1 MANTRWT
8 DLEVEATVA
17 DYLAMLVKF
26 HAGQPL
32 NKAEHSRALRKVLDD
47 RSAASVDFKRR
58 NISAVLHGEGL
69 DYLDGYV
76 PAFNYQARLQVVVA
90 EQLQVRP
97 DVLKLLDRIVEE
109 EAPAQAEPASI
120 IPDEVRPPRPLVKAA
135 RERYIREP
143 RARKVD
149 YDAIEARNR
158 SLGAA
163 GELAALAFE
172 HHRLWTA
179 GKRTLA
185 ERIEHVAQSK
195 GDGLGYDIHSFELS
209 GAERLIEVKTTRRA
223 ELTPFYLTRNEVRVS
238 QARTDAY
245 FLYRLYRF
253 ELGPKL
259 FMLHGDLAR
268 TCRLE
273 PTAYRAEVA

>member
-1 MANTRWT
+1 MANTHWT
-8 DLEVEATVA
+8 DLEVEATVT

-32 NKAEHSRALRKVLDD
+32 NKAEHSRVLRRVLAD
-47 RSAASVDFKRR
+47 RTSASVDFKRR

-76 PAFNYQARLQVVVA
+76 PAFNYQARLQDVVTA
-90 EQLQVRP
+90 QLQAKP
-97 DVLKLLDRIVEE
+97 DVLKLLEMVVDAAATKNEV
-109 EAPAQAEPASI
+109 ATSI
-120 IPDEVRPPRPLVKAA
+120 IPEEVRPPRPFVRAA
-135 RERYIREP
+135 RERYTRES
-143 RARKVD
+143 RARKID

-158 SLGAA
+158 GLGAA
-163 GELAALAFE
+163 GEVAAMAFE

-179 GKRTLA
+179 GKRALA
-185 ERIEHVAQSK
+185 ERVEHVAQSQ
-195 GDGLGYDIHSFELS
+195 GDGLGYDILSFELS

-223 ELTPFYLTRNEVRVS
+223 ELTPFYVTRNEVKVS
-238 QARTDAY
+238 RSRTDEY

-253 ELGPKL
+253 DHGPKL
-259 FMLHGDLAR
+259 YMLHGDLAR

-273 PTAYRAEVA
+273 PTTYRAEVA